1 MSRVHRR
8 VVRDTR
14 ADRPTVSLVS
24 APTLW
29 EEGRLSGDRTTRLS
43 LLVCLLLVV
52 GDVLAQHRLGLIF
65 DAGLVAVCVGAALA
79 VRPRDFFTAGV
90 LPPMLLLVV
99 CTTLSLV
106 HRSAIA
112 APGDGF
118 VQGVVTGLARHA
130 AALATGYALCLA
142 VLAMRHRVISRRQ
155 RRVGDVAGYSKREA
169 SPAPYLTT
177 SGTPEDRSTTV
188 VGSEP
193 HTPQSTTASSR

>member
-1 MSRVHRR
+1 M
-8 VVRDTR
+8 
-14 ADRPTVSLVS
+14 S

-29 EEGRLSGDRTTRLS
+29 EEGRLSGGRTTRLS
-43 LLVCLLLVV
+43 LLACLLLVV
-52 GDVLAQHRLGLIF
+52 ADLVPTHRLGLVF

-99 CTTLSLV
+99 CTALSLA
-106 HRSAIA
+106 HRTAIA

-118 VQGVVTGLARHA
+118 IQGVVTGLARHA
-130 AALATGYALCLA
+130 AALAVGYALCLA
-142 VLAMRHRVISRRQ
+142 VLALRHRVISRRQ
-155 RRVGDVAGYSKREA
+155 RRRGDRVVGYSKRAA

-193 HTPQSTTASSR
+193 HTPQSMTASSR